1 MTEKKKVVK
10 KPSKTDEA
18 ITHILGVLD
27 SIETRLNVLESDSHE
42 PMDFV
47 DDVDALESRL
57 HKVEGRMG
65 L

>member
-10 KPSKTDEA
+10 KPSKTDES
-18 ITHILGVLD
+18 ISYILETLK
-27 SIETRLNVLESDSHE
+27 SIETRLSVLESDSHE

-47 DDVDALESRL
+47 DDVDALETRL
-57 HKVEGRMG
+57 NKVEGRMG

>member
-10 KPSKTDEA
+10 KPSKTDES
-18 ITHILGVLD
+18 ISYILETLK
-27 SIETRLNVLESDSHE
+27 SIETRLSVLESDSHE

-47 DDVDALESRL
+47 DDVDAIESRL